1 MNTMKLLML
10 QLIIKTIYTGIY
22 THFKFNRFHR
32 NDNTFGTPSLIMYCS
47 SAMLLNN
54 PKTVHPVNTKSTG
67 AKLFWVRTVWYNMW
81 MVSYCSDPKTGL
93 APLVY
98 TSIHTVNLFKK
109 IKLVRHLMS
118 MKSSNIFYVCLRAG
132 KTFSLHLIFL
142 KFLLSHTGD
151 CPLSSPCTNK
161 KH

>member
-1 MNTMKLLML
+1 
-10 QLIIKTIYTGIY
+10 
-22 THFKFNRFHR
+22 
-32 NDNTFGTPSLIMYCS
+32 
-47 SAMLLNN
+47 MLLNN
-54 PKTVHPVNTKSTG
+54 AKTVHPVNI
-67 AKLFWVRTVWYNMW
+67 KLFYRAKPNCMIPYMNGIILFGF
-81 MVSYCSDPKTGL
+81 KTGL
-93 APLVY
+93 APVVY
-98 TSIHTVNLFKK
+98 TSVHTVNLFKK